1 MKLETISIISIDSN
15 PEDTKQNSPFRR
27 RSFKIVDIDGLL
39 LLLDDAYI
47 YKRALLYIRQE

>member
-1 MKLETISIISIDSN
+1 MIDSN

-27 RSFKIVDIDGLL
+27 ISFPIVDSDGLL
-39 LLLDDAYI
+39 LFLDDEYI